1 MLFAIN
7 HSIGEKSGKK
17 TGKMS
22 SIVVKDVEENNSL
35 IWYRN
40 DLRVDNHSGLF
51 NAIRNSDK
59 ILGFYCFNPKMFEL
73 NELNFHKTNNYRA
86 KFLIESVENL
96 KTELKKNNISLIIKI
111 GDPVEELTNI
121 ISNKNINNIYFQ
133 NEWTEEEVLE
143 EKSLKNKCVGV
154 KFHSFY
160 GQFLYDPEDLEIQNI
175 SNVFTNFR
183 KHCEKKIEVRNLT
196 DSISKLNPYNLIRED
211 YNVPTLADLG
221 LNDFDVDSRSAF
233 KFKGGADSAK
243 ERVDYYLWKS
253 NKISYY
259 KKTRNGLI
267 GLDYSSKF
275 SAWLSN
281 GSISPIEIFWQ
292 IKDYEKNILK
302 NQSTYWLIFELIWRD
317 YFKYISMKYGNK
329 IFKIGGILE
338 KDYHWSTD
346 KEIFNKWINGLT
358 DEPFVN
364 ANMVE
369 LSSTGWMSNRGRQN
383 VASYL
388 SKELKID
395 WRWGARYFESMLI
408 DYDVHSNYG
417 NWMYVSGV
425 GNDPRDRKFN
435 IKFQAERYD
444 PLNKYQNIWLQKRLF
459 I

>member
-1 MLFAIN
+1 LFAIN

-40 DLRVDNHSGLF
+40 DLRVDNHLGLI
-51 NAIRNSDK
+51 NAIRDSDK
-59 ILGFYCFNPKMFEL
+59 VLGFYCFNLKMFEL
-73 NELNFHKTNNYRA
+73 NELNFHKTDNYRA

-121 ISNKNINNIYFQ
+121 ISKKNINHIYFQ
-133 NEWTEEEVLE
+133 NEWTEEEVYE

-196 DSISKLNPYNLIRED
+196 DSISKLNPNNLIRED

-221 LNDFDVDSRSAF
+221 LNDFDLDSRSAF
-233 KFKGGADSAK
+233 KFKGGSDSAK

-253 NKISYY
+253 NKINYY
-259 KKTRNGLI
+259 KQTRNGLI

-338 KDYHWSTD
+338 RDYHWSRD

-395 WRWGARYFESMLI
+395 WRWGASYFESMLI

>member
-1 MLFAIN
+1 
-7 HSIGEKSGKK
+7 
-17 TGKMS
+17 MS
-22 SIVVKDVEENNSL
+22 NIVVKDVEENNSL

-143 EKSLKNKCVGV
+143 EKSLKNKCVDV

-233 KFKGGADSAK
+233 KFKGGSDSAK

-338 KDYHWSTD
+338 KDYHWSRD

>member
-1 MLFAIN
+1 
-7 HSIGEKSGKK
+7 
-17 TGKMS
+17 MS
-22 SIVVKDVEENNSL
+22 SIVVKDVEPNNSL

-59 ILGFYCFNPKMFEL
+59 VLGFYCFNLKMFEL
-73 NELNFHKTNNYRA
+73 NELNFHKTDNYRA

-121 ISNKNINNIYFQ
+121 ISKKNINHIYFQ
-133 NEWTEEEVLE
+133 NEWTEEEVFE

-160 GQFLYDPEDLEIQNI
+160 GQFLYDPDDLDIQNI

-196 DSISKLNPYNLIRED
+196 DSISKLNPNNLIRED

-221 LNDFDVDSRSAF
+221 LNDFDLDSRSAF
-233 KFKGGADSAK
+233 KFKGGSDSAK

-253 NKISYY
+253 NKINYY

-338 KDYHWSTD
+338 RDYHWSRD

>member
-1 MLFAIN
+1 MFAIN

-40 DLRVDNHSGLF
+40 DLRVDNHSGLI
-51 NAIRNSDK
+51 NAIRDSDK
-59 ILGFYCFNPKMFEL
+59 VLGFYCFNLKMFEL
-73 NELNFHKTNNYRA
+73 NELNFHKTDNYRA

-121 ISNKNINNIYFQ
+121 ISKKNINHIYFQ
-133 NEWTEEEVLE
+133 NEWTEEEVFE

-196 DSISKLNPYNLIRED
+196 DSISKLNPNNLIRED

-221 LNDFDVDSRSAF
+221 LNDFDLDSRSAF
-233 KFKGGADSAK
+233 KFKGGSDSAK

-253 NKISYY
+253 NKINYY

-338 KDYHWSTD
+338 KDYHWSRD

>member
-1 MLFAIN
+1 
-7 HSIGEKSGKK
+7 
-17 TGKMS
+17 MS

-51 NAIRNSDK
+51 NATRNSDK

-73 NELNFHKTNNYRA
+73 NELNFHKTNNYRVR
-86 KFLIESVENL
+86 FLIESVENL

-121 ISNKNINNIYFQ
+121 ISKKNINNIYFQ
-133 NEWTEEEVLE
+133 NEWTEEEVFE

-196 DSISKLNPYNLIRED
+196 DSISKLNPNNLIRED

-338 KDYHWSTD
+338 KDYHWSRD

>member
-1 MLFAIN
+1 
-7 HSIGEKSGKK
+7 
-17 TGKMS
+17 MS
-22 SIVVKDVEENNSL
+22 SIVVKDVEPNNSL

-59 ILGFYCFNPKMFEL
+59 VLGFYCFNLKMFEL
-73 NELNFHKTNNYRA
+73 NELNFHKTDNYRA

-121 ISNKNINNIYFQ
+121 ISKKNINHIYFQ
-133 NEWTEEEVLE
+133 NEWTEEEVYE

-196 DSISKLNPYNLIRED
+196 DSISKLNPNNLIRED

-221 LNDFDVDSRSAF
+221 LNDFDLDSRSAF
-233 KFKGGADSAK
+233 KFKGGSDSAK

-253 NKISYY
+253 NKINYY

-338 KDYHWSTD
+338 RDYHWSRD

>member
-1 MLFAIN
+1 
-7 HSIGEKSGKK
+7 
-17 TGKMS
+17 MS

-73 NELNFHKTNNYRA
+73 NELNFHKTDNYRA

-233 KFKGGADSAK
+233 KFKGGSDSAK

-267 GLDYSSKF
+267 GIDYSSKF

-338 KDYHWSTD
+338 KDYHWSRD

>member
-1 MLFAIN
+1 
-7 HSIGEKSGKK
+7 
-17 TGKMS
+17 MS

-233 KFKGGADSAK
+233 KFKGGSDSAK

>member
-1 MLFAIN
+1 
-7 HSIGEKSGKK
+7 
-17 TGKMS
+17 MS

-73 NELNFHKTNNYRA
+73 NELNFHKTDNYRA

-121 ISNKNINNIYFQ
+121 ISKKNINHVYFQ

-196 DSISKLNPYNLIRED
+196 DSISKLNPNNLIRED

-233 KFKGGADSAK
+233 KFKGGSDSAK

-338 KDYHWSTD
+338 KDYHWSRD